1 MEMLEEPEITTM
13 SEKGQVVIPQ
23 ELRKHLGIKPKT
35 RFVVFVIDNNIVM
48 RKLDIPDIKK
58 EWKNIFQNM
67 DKKGLK
73 LDESDVVTEIKAYR
87 KTKHKKAKD

>member
-1 MEMLEEPEITTM
+1 MLEDPEITTM

-35 RFVVFVIDNNIVM
+35 KFIVYVVGDNIIM
-48 RKLDIPDIKK
+48 RKLDMPDIKK

-67 DKKGLK
+67 DKKHLR
-73 LDESDVVTEIKAYR
+73 LDEKEIAKEIKSYR
-87 KTKHKKAKD
+87 KEKRKKSTG

>member
-1 MEMLEEPEITTM
+1 MLEGPEITTM

-35 RFVVFVIDNNIVM
+35 RFVVFVINNDIVM

-58 EWKNIFQNM
+58 EWNNIFQSM

-73 LDESDVVTEIKAYR
+73 LNENDVAAEIKAYR
-87 KTKHKKAKD
+87 KTKRKKTRD

>member
-1 MEMLEEPEITTM
+1 MLEEPEITTM

-23 ELRKHLGIKPKT
+23 DLRKHLGIKPKT
-35 RFVVFVIDNNIVM
+35 RFIVFAIDGNIVM

-58 EWKNIFQNM
+58 EWGGIFRRM

-73 LDESDVVTEIKAYR
+73 LDEYDIVSKVKSHR
-87 KTKHKKAKD
+87 KEKKKARG